1 MTKTPIP
8 RKRRKHTAFQVS
20 YALCL
25 PAFLLFA
32 GFVVIPAVSSI
43 YYSLTSWD
51 GISKS
56 MEFVGLRNYRDL
68 VADARFLNALKN
80 TLTITIALTI
90 LQNVLALLLA
100 LLVERVKVG
109 KTLFRSAFYLPV
121 LLSGIITGYVWVA
134 LLNYTFG
141 VVNMFFKAVGLDSFA
156 IDWLGNPDF
165 AIWTVVAVLVWK
177 GAGYYMIIY
186 MAGLSGIPNELMEA
200 SSIDGAS
207 APRQFA
213 SITFPLLAGTFT
225 INLTL
230 SLING
235 LRVFDQIVAMTSG
248 GPGFA
253 TETFT
258 YQIYS
263 VAFAEGRQGYGTAL
277 AIVLFLVTLVFAGLQ
292 NAALRKREVQA

>member
-1 MTKTPIP
+1 MSEIAITKP
-8 RKRRKHTAFQVS
+8 RRHRSALDVP
-20 YALCL
+20 YWLCL
-25 PAFLLFA
+25 PAFLLFT
-32 GFVVIPAVSSI
+32 GFVIFPAVSSF

-51 GISKS
+51 GLNKT
-56 MEFVGLRNYRDL
+56 MEFIGLRNYADMFRDK
-68 VADARFLNALKN
+68 RFYNAFKN
-80 TLTITIALTI
+80 TIILTVALT
-90 LQNVLALLLA
+90 LLENVTALGLA
-100 LLVERVKVG
+100 LLVDRVKVA
-109 KTLFRSAFYLPV
+109 KTVFRSVFYIPV
-121 LLSGIITGYVWVA
+121 LLSGIVSGYIWVA

-141 VVNMFFKAVGLDSFA
+141 VVNHVLGDLGLKFLM
-156 IDWLGNPDF
+156 IDWLGNPRF
-165 AIWTVVAVLVWK
+165 TLGTVIAVMVWK
-177 GAGYYMIIY
+177 SSGYYMIIY
-186 MAGLSGIPNELMEA
+186 LAGIANIPKDLLEA

-207 APRQFA
+207 GWAQLRK
-213 SITFPLLAGTFT
+213 IVLPLLAGTFT

-277 AIVLFLVTLVFAGLQ
+277 AIILFAVTLVFATLQ
-292 NAALRKREVQA
+292 NIVLRRREVQA